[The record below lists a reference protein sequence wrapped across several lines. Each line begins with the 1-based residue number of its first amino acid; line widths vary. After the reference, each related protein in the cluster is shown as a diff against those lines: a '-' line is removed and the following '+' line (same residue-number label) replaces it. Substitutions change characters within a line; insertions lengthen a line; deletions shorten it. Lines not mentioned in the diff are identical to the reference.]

1 MNNTI
6 KTLGLV
12 GLLALAGYA
21 SVNSAKKTPFKME
34 NTTYLGYK
42 CSKEDGINLA
52 YFAGRESGIIN
63 RDEKFDLNKTGGQY
77 NVFGYTQFGQT
88 YTTSNVPVKAESPVK
103 VEAD

>member
-12 GLLALAGYA
+12 GVLALAGFA
-21 SVNSAKKTPFKME
+21 SVNSAKKIPFEME

-42 CSKEDGINLA
+42 CSKEDGVNLA
-52 YFAGRESGIIN
+52 YFAGREAGIIN
-63 RDEKFDLNKTGGQY
+63 RDEKFNLNKTSGQY

-103 VEAD
+103 VESD